1 VNRAAGANFPLFNN
15 TYRVLN
21 TALLFLLMAPLAI
34 IFYASYIFNPNNAGS
49 MPIYVLQVT
58 ADAIAMVLVSG
69 LWITILLDII
79 RPRAHKRR
87 LLYDPTWPDREPLRV
102 AVLVPV
108 YREPIDV
115 IEHTLTC
122 AVQMDYPHETYVLDD
137 GKSREVAKLAE
148 RLNVHYLYRPAFGRQ
163 FAKSGNLNFGL
174 EHTDEDFFAVFD
186 ADHAPYKTFLTE
198 LLPFF
203 ENPNVALVQT
213 PQHYSNTERFIP
225 SGTAQAQAIFYR
237 YVQPAKNGSN
247 AAFCVGTNMIYRRDA
262 IDQVGGIFH
271 SDHSEDIWTT
281 LRLHQLGLDS
291 VFYDKVLAEGRAP
304 ETVEAFF
311 AQQHRWALGGF
322 SMFFRGNPILAR
334 GLTVDQ
340 RLQYLFSNILYFSGI
355 ATLIYLSLPL
365 IYLMTGLY
373 PIADGR
379 QGIWLVHYLPY
390 FAVVYF
396 LPFLLL
402 GSIKLS
408 TVSVSMSSFY
418 PYLRALGSALFTR
431 RYRWVSTESR
441 RARLP
446 VMMQVWPHVLFIML
460 TFTALLVGWYSP
472 LDISTTLFASFWAV
486 FNMYLLYRFV
496 HRAVWEP

>member
-1 VNRAAGANFPLFNN
+1 VNRKAGASFPLINN

-34 IFYASYIFNPNNAGS
+34 IFYASYIFNPNNAGY
-49 MPIYVLQVT
+49 MPIYILQVT
-58 ADAIAMVLVSG
+58 ADAIAMILVSG
-69 LWITILLDII
+69 LWITLLLDII
-79 RPRAHKRR
+79 RPRAHKRQ
-87 LLYDPTWPDREPLRV
+87 LLYDPASPQQELLHV
-102 AVLVPV
+102 AVLIPV
-108 YREPIDV
+108 YREPLEV

-122 AVQMDYPHETYVLDD
+122 AVQMEYPHETYVLDD
-137 GKSREVAKLAE
+137 GSSPAVAELAR
-148 RLNVHYLYRPAFGRQ
+148 RLNVRYLSRPLAGRQ
-163 FAKSGNLNFGL
+163 YAKSGNLNFGL
-174 EHTDEDFFAVFD
+174 SQTDEDFFAVFD
-186 ADHAPYKTFLTE
+186 ADHAPYATFLTE

-225 SGTAQAQAIFYR
+225 AGTAQAQAIFYR

-247 AAFCVGTNMIYRRDA
+247 AAFCVGTNMIYRRSA
-262 IDQVGGIFH
+262 IDAVGGIFP

-281 LRLHQLGLDS
+281 LRIHQLGLDS

-304 ETVEAFF
+304 ETVDAFF

-322 SMFFRGNPILAR
+322 SMLFHGNPLFAR
-334 GLTVDQ
+334 GLTSDQ

-365 IYLMTGLY
+365 IYLMSGWY

-379 QGIWLVHYLPY
+379 QGIWLVHYVPY

-402 GSIKLS
+402 GTVKVS

-418 PYLRALGSALFTR
+418 PYLRALGSALLTR

-441 RARLP
+441 RAKMP
-446 VMMQVWPHVLFIML
+446 IMVQIWPHVLFIML
-460 TFTALLVGWYSP
+460 TFTALLVGWYEP
-472 LDISTTLFASFWAV
+472 TDISTTLFASFWAV
-486 FNMYLLYRFV
+486 FNMYLLFRFV
-496 HRAVWEP
+496 HRAAWET